1 MSKFIDIITFKSLR
15 LEVIKLYKN
24 IKAALIVKDFESS
37 LIYLGW
43 ATLIFGAIYFVAMLV
58 DSGSDWITYPE
69 CMVKIGLLA
78 IFISVVWKYGFTG
91 INLIREMEKNN
102 VAVAI
107 IFSSIVIAITW
118 LLSKS

>member
-15 LEVIKLYKN
+15 TGIIKLYNN
-24 IKAALIVKDFESS
+24 IKSALIVKDFESS

-43 ATLIFGAIYFVAMLV
+43 ATLIFGAVYFVAMLT

-78 IFISVVWKYGFTG
+78 IFVAVIWKYVFTG
-91 INLIREMEKNN
+91 LNLIREMEKNN

-107 IFSSIVIAITW
+107 IFGSIVYAITL

>member
-1 MSKFIDIITFKSLR
+1 MSKLIDIITFKSLR
-15 LEVIKLYKN
+15 TEANKIYKN
-24 IKAALIVKDFESS
+24 IKAMLIIKDFESS

-43 ATLIFGAIYFVAMLV
+43 TTLVFGAIYFVAMLT

-78 IFISVVWKYGFTG
+78 IFIAVVWRYGFTG

-102 VAVAI
+102 VAVAV